1 MIIRYLDFVF
11 ILLCPVSQVNYPK
24 APNRVLGLLG
34 EGFGFG
40 GEGLGPLQGSR
51 SLRVMR
57 VMFGNIWGL
66 VVHPKKLK
74 ALYSTAK
81 SCAARNPKP

>member
-34 EGFGFG
+34 RVSA
-40 GEGLGPLQGSR
+40 LGA
-51 SLRVMR
+51 RVWDHYK
-57 VMFGNIWGL
+57 GPG
-66 VVHPKKLK
+66 
-74 ALYSTAK
+74 ALG
-81 SCAARNPKP
+81 